1 MKTFSNAHR
10 SLLSIALLTVVPAVS
25 QAHHAEF
32 MSDRPFLQGLSMPVH
47 GLDHLLVAI
56 AVGLIAARL
65 GGRALW
71 LVPSSFTAAMVAGGV
86 LNVLGVAVPLV
97 EWGILASLVVLG
109 GVLARGSRLPLL
121 LTAGGVALFAGFHG
135 QALALNDGLVQS
147 LPFFSIGC
155 LVMALGLQ
163 GTGIALGL
171 SLQRFGAE
179 RIYRMAGCV
188 LLMAAVLVSF
198 FPDANDWLIR
208 VLEGAAQ

>member
-1 MKTFSNAHR
+1 MKICSNARR
-10 SLLSIALLTVVPAVS
+10 SLLTLAMLTVLPAVS

-32 MSDRPFLQGLSMPVH
+32 MSGRPFLQGLSMPVH
-47 GLDHLLVAI
+47 GLDHLLVSI
-56 AVGLIAARL
+56 AVGLMAARL

-71 LVPSSFTAAMVAGGV
+71 FVPASFTVAMMAGGV

-109 GVLARGSRLPLL
+109 GVLARGLSLVW
-121 LTAGGVALFAGFHG
+121 TVGVVALFAGFHG
-135 QALALNDGLVQS
+135 QALALNDGSGS
-147 LPFFSIGC
+147 LPLFSAGC
-155 LVMALGLQ
+155 LVTALVLQ
-163 GTGIALGL
+163 GAGVALGL
-171 SLQRFGAE
+171 SLQRFGAA
-179 RIYRMAGCV
+179 RIYRMAGCA

>member
-10 SLLSIALLTVVPAVS
+10 SLLSIALLTVLPAVS

-71 LVPSSFTAAMVAGGV
+71 WVPASFTAAMIVGGV
-86 LNVLGVAVPLV
+86 LNVSGVALPLV

-109 GVLARGSRLPLL
+109 GVLARSKGLSLVG
-121 LTAGGVALFAGFHG
+121 TAGVVALFAGFHG

-147 LPFFSIGC
+147 LPFFSTGC
-155 LVMALGLQ
+155 LVTALGLQ

-179 RIYRMAGCV
+179 RIYRTAGCV
-188 LLMAAVLVSF
+188 LLMGAVLVSF
-198 FPDANDWLIR
+198 FPEANDWLIR

>member
-1 MKTFSNAHR
+1 MKICYNARR
-10 SLLSIALLTVVPAVS
+10 SLLTLALLTVLPVVS

-32 MSDRPFLQGLSMPVH
+32 MSGRPFLQGLSMPVH

-56 AVGLIAARL
+56 AVGLMAARL

-71 LVPSSFTAAMVAGGV
+71 FVPASFTVAMMAGGV

-109 GVLARGSRLPLL
+109 GVLARSKGLSLVG
-121 LTAGGVALFAGFHG
+121 TAGVVALFAGFHG

-155 LVMALGLQ
+155 LAAALVLQ
-163 GTGIALGL
+163 GAGVALGL

-179 RIYRMAGCV
+179 RIYRMAGCA
-188 LLMAAVLVSF
+188 LLMAAGLVSF
-198 FPDANDWLIR
+198 FPEANDWLIR